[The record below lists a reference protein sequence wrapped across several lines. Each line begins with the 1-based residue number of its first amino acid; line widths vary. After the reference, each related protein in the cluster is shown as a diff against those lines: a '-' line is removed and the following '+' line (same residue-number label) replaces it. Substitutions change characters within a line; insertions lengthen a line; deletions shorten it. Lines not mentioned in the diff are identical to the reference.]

1 MKENNVK
8 EENIINTNDQKNN
21 NYDPPTLKNNLQSHL
36 LHYKNI
42 QKNIDIINGTYSN
55 DVALIE
61 NCSQFDIK
69 VSENKKLRGI
79 ILYNSSKV
87 NFTVL
92 DSSVIMTRT
101 IRAVNLTE
109 SAIIISDAD
118 IRRVELW
125 GCKKVTIYV
134 FCEQVQAENIYILI
148 HSGCEDI
155 ILKYG
160 ELKID
165 TKDYHP
171 YNDILNEVKVP
182 LVNED
187 NKITLARCIKVPLF
201 EIFTYNKDD
210 PIFIEKFNYVK
221 YMTKT
226 LEFIDEKTNTFLHDL
241 VSIHDIIKSI
251 EDLKAFPYNLT
262 KEDIRKQYDL
272 EKTEYREPKETLL
285 PKIKKIAELLKKSK
299 HCIVFTGA
307 GISTSADIPDFRGP
321 KGVWTK
327 EEKKEKLEY
336 GTDIVETHPTFCH
349 YVLTELARR
358 NYIKFLITTNMDG
371 LHWRSGFPLHMYEE
385 LHGSAYTEH
394 CMYCHR
400 HYQRNKEVIRGSPD
414 HLTDNY
420 CDFCHKQL
428 MDTIVNFN
436 DTYRNPLE
444 PSVVYFEANEADLVI
459 TLGTSC
465 FVQPAATYPEKVVL
479 SEIANARKK
488 MGKEGN
494 LVLVNLQ
501 ATPLDEY
508 CTVRC
513 FCETDEFA
521 ELLIKEMGIEELD
534 LKFDAM
540 KIKDKNEVNEDKKK
554 CSVF

>member
-8 EENIINTNDQKNN
+8 EENIINTKDQKNN
-21 NYDPPTLKNNLQSHL
+21 NYNPPTLKNNLQSHL

-125 GCKKVTIYV
+125 GCKNVTIYV
-134 FCEQVQAENIYILI
+134 FCEQIQAENIYILI

-160 ELKID
+160 EMKID

-241 VSIHDIIKSI
+241 VHIHDIIKSI

>member
-21 NYDPPTLKNNLQSHL
+21 NYNPPTLKNNLQSHL

-125 GCKKVTIYV
+125 GCKNVTIYV

-160 ELKID
+160 EMKID

-272 EKTEYREPKETLL
+272 EKTEYHEPKETLL

-501 ATPLDEY
+501 ATPLDEF

-540 KIKDKNEVNEDKKK
+540 KINDKNEVNEDKKK

>member
-21 NYDPPTLKNNLQSHL
+21 NYNPPTLKNNLQSHL

-428 MDTIVNFN
+428 VDTIVNFN

-479 SEIANARKK
+479 SEIATARKK

-501 ATPLDEY
+501 ATPLDEF

>member
-8 EENIINTNDQKNN
+8 EENIINTNAQKNN
-21 NYDPPTLKNNLQSHL
+21 NYNPPTLKNNLQSHL

-125 GCKKVTIYV
+125 GCKNVTIYV

-160 ELKID
+160 EMKID

-501 ATPLDEY
+501 ATPLDEF

>member
-1 MKENNVK
+1 MKENNAK

-21 NYDPPTLKNNLQSHL
+21 NYNPPTLKNNLQSHL

-125 GCKKVTIYV
+125 GCKNVTIYV

>member
-21 NYDPPTLKNNLQSHL
+21 NYNPPTLKNNLQSHL

-125 GCKKVTIYV
+125 GCKNVTIYV
-134 FCEQVQAENIYILI
+134 FCEQIQAENIYILI

-160 ELKID
+160 EMKID

-241 VSIHDIIKSI
+241 VHIHDIIKSI

-501 ATPLDEY
+501 ATPLDEF